1 MFRFFARGCA
11 GTDDFMWVDREG
23 RKHDVKR
30 HRDCELMA
38 IRHDQIRRDLSRN
51 PLRLQLVKGILGL

>member
-1 MFRFFARGCA
+1 
-11 GTDDFMWVDREG
+11 MWVDREG

-38 IRHDQIRRDLSRN
+38 IRHDQIRRDLSCN